1 VRFEPPDAPD
11 HNERV
16 TFEMAKPYYYDF
28 TIKREQSQIL
38 LTPKTQRA
46 EVWCKAHLPET
57 LKIGDTFIIAPEDF
71 GKLAS
76 VILDAGLTVE
86 RT

>member
-11 HNERV
+11 HNESV

-46 EVWCKAHLPET
+46 EVWCKAHLP
-57 LKIGDTFIIAPEDF
+57 DTPKLGHAFVIAPDNF
-71 GKLAS
+71 GEIAK

-86 RT
+86 KI